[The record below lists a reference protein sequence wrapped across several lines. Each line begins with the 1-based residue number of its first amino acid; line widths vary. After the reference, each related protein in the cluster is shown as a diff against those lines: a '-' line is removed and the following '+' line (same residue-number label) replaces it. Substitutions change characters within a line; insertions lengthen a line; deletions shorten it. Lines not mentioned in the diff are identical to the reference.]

1 MNTIK
6 SESQFYALLI
16 GINYYEPNPYYSSL
30 MGAVR
35 DIQLVEE
42 YLTKTLQIPSE
53 QIKKLISKEEKFNL
67 ESIRANYKQEILP
80 TYKNIINAFNEITQT
95 AKHRD
100 LVYIHYS
107 GHGGRAKTLFPEI
120 KLEQQDEGIVPTD
133 TGTSGRYLRDV
144 EIATLLKR
152 MTDKGLVVSVVF
164 DSCHSGGAT
173 RGDYAI
179 RGGAVIDNNQR
190 TQKSLVAH
198 RDELIENWKQLTT
211 GKSMQGWLPKQRNYV
226 FLAACRPSE
235 FAYEYAV
242 QGTATERHGALTYWM
257 IDTLRNTTS
266 GLTYQSLYNRVKGI
280 IQSKFPNQLP
290 MLLGE
295 GDRLVFGDQISPT
308 LYTVNL
314 IKVNEQQTE
323 VTLDAGAV
331 QGLTKGTRF
340 AIYSFNTQ
348 DFADKSQILA
358 VVEIIQIQSSI
369 SVAQVLLPEDGEFEV
384 KGSLEP
390 GFPAV
395 ILAAPINL
403 IRRVRFYMKE
413 VGIGEHQL
421 PSELV
426 NKQATALKAVRQA
439 LAGNAWVVEVQQ
451 GEEGDYQVAVGRN
464 GEYEICIGIPLK
476 NLHPSLMIDDENAP
490 EALVKRLIHLSKYQ
504 ATAEL
509 DNPNSQLSKYLEFEL
524 LDQNQ
529 QPFRNPN
536 NIVLESGTVCLRIK
550 NNYSHSLNIAIL
562 DLEATWGITQIDI
575 QEIDAP
581 FYELASGE
589 TLEINDLE
597 FEAPLGESYEQGRE
611 TLKLFAVKGLA
622 NFKWLTL
629 SPLDEKQQ
637 SRGNLNLE
645 LENKKEELAR
655 KGVKR
660 GEELIVNPLN
670 NLLATIGADIDEP
683 PKVIRSF
690 RRKPNSNA
698 EWATKAIQVT
708 IKPAI

>member
-42 YLTKTLQIPSE
+42 YLTKTLQIPLE
-53 QIKKLISKEEKFNL
+53 QIKKLISKEERFNL
-67 ESIRANYKQEILP
+67 ESIRGNSKQEILP
-80 TYKNIINAFNEITQT
+80 TYKNIIDAFNEITQT
-95 AKHRD
+95 AKNGD

-133 TGTSGRYLRDV
+133 IGTSGRYLRDV

-152 MTDKGLVVSVVF
+152 MTDKGLIVSIVF

-179 RGGAVIDNNQR
+179 RGGTAIDNNQR
-190 TQKSLVAH
+190 TQKSLVASK
-198 RDELIENWKQLTT
+198 DELIENWKQLTT

-226 FLAACRPSE
+226 FLAACCPSE

-295 GDRLVFGDQISPT
+295 GDRLVFKEQISPT

-314 IKVNEQQTE
+314 IKVNQQQTE

-348 DFADKSQILA
+348 DFDDKNQILA

-369 SVAQVLLPEDGEFEV
+369 SVARVLVPEDGGIEF
-384 KGSLEP
+384 KGNLEP
-390 GFPAV
+390 GFPAL

-413 VGIGEHQL
+413 AGIGEHQL

-439 LAGNAWVVEVQQ
+439 LAGNGWVVEVQQ

-490 EALVKRLIHLSKYQ
+490 EAVVKRLIHLSKYQ

-509 DNPNSQLSKYLEFEL
+509 DNPNSQLSKYLEFDL

-529 QPFRNPN
+529 RFFP
-536 NIVLESGTVCLRIK
+536 
-550 NNYSHSLNIAIL
+550 
-562 DLEATWGITQIDI
+562 
-575 QEIDAP
+575 
-581 FYELASGE
+581 
-589 TLEINDLE
+589 
-597 FEAPLGESYEQGRE
+597 
-611 TLKLFAVKGLA
+611 
-622 NFKWLTL
+622 
-629 SPLDEKQQ
+629 Q
-637 SRGNLNLE
+637 SE
-645 LENKKEELAR
+645 
-655 KGVKR
+655 
-660 GEELIVNPLN
+660 
-670 NLLATIGADIDEP
+670 
-683 PKVIRSF
+683 
-690 RRKPNSNA
+690 
-698 EWATKAIQVT
+698 
-708 IKPAI
+708 